1 MKPRVL
7 VVDDEPPQL
16 EILRLILGSEGYE
29 VATAASGKSA
39 LGALRRQGFDVVLTD
54 LKMPD
59 HSGISLLEEILREQP
74 GACVVL
80 MTAHGTI
87 DSAVEAM
94 RKGAF
99 DYLTKPL
106 DREVV
111 LLAVSRAVERTRLLS
126 ENLQLREELRGRFRL
141 ENIVGAH
148 GSMEEVFRVVHKVA
162 RSASTV
168 LIYGESGTGKELV
181 ARAIHVASERRDRP
195 FLAVNVGA
203 LPESILEAELFGYE
217 KGAFTGADARKVG
230 LFEQASGSTL
240 FLDEIGEL
248 KRDLQVKLL
257 RVLQEREVLRVGG
270 TEPVAVD
277 VRVVAATNRDLEHE
291 VKQGRFREDLFYRLN
306 VIPLRLPP
314 LRERRTDV
322 PLLVEHF
329 LVKHAEPGRTR
340 RIELDALEA
349 LVAYAWP
356 GNVRELESVVERT
369 LLLADGDL
377 IRLADLPAAVRLRA
391 GLGAAGVPIEIPD
404 DGMDLEALE
413 RSLILQALDKG
424 GRQRDAGSAPSG
436 AQPSDFSV
444 SARADPGCPRWCG
457 GRPRWCGR
465 GAGLTP
471 RSLEKLLG
479 AQQLVAVDPTAVLV
493 ALQLQRTQATAALS
507 AVRSSPRSPTQ

>member
-16 EILRLILGSEGYE
+16 EILRLILGAEGYE
-29 VATAASGKSA
+29 VATAASGRGA
-39 LGALRRQGFDVVLTD
+39 LASLRRQGVDVVLTD

-59 HSGISLLEEILREQP
+59 VSGIALLEQILREQP

-80 MTAHGTI
+80 TTAHGTI

-106 DREVV
+106 DREVL
-111 LLAVSRAVERTRLLS
+111 LLAVSRAVERTRLVS
-126 ENLQLREELRGRFRL
+126 ENRALREELRGRFRL
-141 ENIVGAH
+141 ENMVGAH
-148 GSMEEVFRVVHKVA
+148 GSMEEVFRIVHKVA

-203 LPESILEAELFGYE
+203 LPDSILEAELFGYE
-217 KGAFTGADARKVG
+217 KGAFTGADARKIG

-240 FLDEIGEL
+240 FLDEVGEL

-257 RVLQEREVLRVGG
+257 RVLQEREILRVGG
-270 TEPVAVD
+270 TEAVAVD
-277 VRVVAATNRDLEHE
+277 VRVVAATNSDLEHE
-291 VKQGRFREDLFYRLN
+291 VRQGRFREDLFYRLN
-306 VIPLRLPP
+306 VIPIRLPP

-329 LVKHAEPGRTR
+329 LAKHAEPGRPR
-340 RIELDALEA
+340 QIAPEALAA
-349 LVAYAWP
+349 LVAFPWP

-369 LLLADGDL
+369 LLLADGEV
-377 IRLADLPAAVRLRA
+377 IHLADLPAAVRMRGSL
-391 GLGAAGVPIEIPD
+391 AASGVPVEIPD
-404 DGMDLEALE
+404 EGLDLEALE
-413 RSLILQALDKG
+413 RSLLLQALEK
-424 GRQRDAGSAPSG
+424 
-436 AQPSDFSV
+436 
-444 SARADPGCPRWCG
+444 ARGNVTRAAR
-457 GRPRWCGR
+457 
-465 GAGLTP
+465 
-471 RSLEKLLG
+471 LLG
-479 AQQLVAVDPTAVLV
+479 LSRRTLQYRLEQIQTAPNG
-493 ALQLQRTQATAALS
+493 APAAPDGAAKTS
-507 AVRSSPRSPTQ
+507 D